1 MKVKFDTSLW
11 YKPYFTQEV
20 VFRRLVLMVKMLTR
34 IQLPSELSVTRS
46 ILRSFPVDR
55 LESSIS
61 GPTINEN
68 IFFMYL
74 YVYR

>member
-1 MKVKFDTSLW
+1 
-11 YKPYFTQEV
+11 
-20 VFRRLVLMVKMLTR
+20 MVKMLTR